1 MKQFEDIVGH
11 DNIKRYFNKAIT
23 QNKMAHSY
31 IFEGPF
37 GVGKKMLA
45 RAVAKVLLCENS
57 KEAAACNTCNS
68 CYKIDQGTH
77 PDLIWIEKD
86 TKVIKIDNIRK
97 NFIEQMSIKPYEG
110 NYKIVVIPEAEILT
124 IEGQNAMLKIIEEPP
139 SYGIIILVTEN
150 SQALLPT
157 IRSRCVQIS
166 FYPLSSDILKEKIKI
181 SGIPEDKV
189 EIYARFAQGS
199 IGMFE
204 QIAEDDQFWEQR
216 KLSIDYLNR
225 IEKADLVQLY
235 EIVDELVD
243 KKDDLIEILNFWLLW
258 YRDVAILKSSKKIA
272 EDDILYNMD
281 STKQLLD
288 MASKLTYNK
297 VNYILELIKQSIL
310 DIRRNIYALFVIE
323 NLLLKMKERKR

>member
-1 MKQFEDIVGH
+1 MNQFEDIIGH

-23 QNKMAHSY
+23 ENKIAHSY

-45 RAVAKVLLCENS
+45 KAVAKVLLCENR
-57 KEAAACNTCNS
+57 KEAAACNTCDS
-68 CYKIDQGTH
+68 CYKIDKGTH
-77 PDLIWIEKD
+77 PDLIWIQKD
-86 TKVIKIDNIRK
+86 TKVIKIDNIRE

-110 NYKIVVIPEAEILT
+110 NYKIVVIPEAELIT
-124 IEGQNAMLKIIEEPP
+124 VEGQNAMLKVIEEPP
-139 SYGIIILVTEN
+139 SYGMIILVTEN

-166 FYPLSSDILKEKIKI
+166 FYPLLTEKLKEKIKL

-204 QIAEDDQFWEQR
+204 KIAQDDQFWEQR
-216 KLSIDYLNR
+216 QLSINYLDR
-225 IEKADLVQLY
+225 IDKADLVQLY
-235 EIVDELVD
+235 QIIDELVE

-258 YRDVAILKSSKKIA
+258 YRDVAILKATDKMTGN
-272 EDDILYNMD
+272 DILYNID
-281 STKQLLD
+281 SRKQLLYT
-288 MASKLTYNK
+288 AGKLTYNK

-310 DIRRNIYALFVIE
+310 DIRRNIYPLFVIE
-323 NLLLKMKERKR
+323 NLLLKMKERKK